1 MTTLM
6 YHDIFSISPGESGF
20 TFRTAMPYKV
30 ELSIFVAG
38 LKALKA
44 LHPDNL
50 GEYVEFTFDD
60 GGVSA
65 MEVAAILEENGL
77 RGIFF
82 ISTAFIGKPGFL
94 TAEQIHEL
102 HESGH
107 IIGAHSHSHPYEK
120 KAIALEWEES
130 VKILSGITGAPITT
144 ASSPHG
150 LVSKDIIRKA
160 AACGITTLYTTEP
173 TIGPRIRSGVEIK
186 GRFCIHRN
194 DSPHDICLIALD
206 RRKQSAMHVKWKA
219 LSILRAML
227 GKHYPKLKTLFY
239 YPITVSHNKNA

>member
-6 YHDIFSISPGESGF
+6 YHDIFSESPAESGF
-20 TFRTAMPYKV
+20 TTESAMPYKV
-30 ELSIFVAG
+30 ERSIFVAG
-38 LKALKA
+38 LKALKD

-60 GGVSA
+60 GGASA
-65 MEVAAILEENGL
+65 MEVSAILEKNGL

-82 ISTAFIGKPGFL
+82 ISTAFIGRPGFL
-94 TAEQIHEL
+94 TAEQIREL
-102 HESGH
+102 HERGH
-107 IIGAHSHSHPYEK
+107 RIGTHSHSHPYDK

-130 VKILSGITGAPITT
+130 VKMLSSITGARITT

-150 LVSKDIIRKA
+150 LVSKEIIRKA

-173 TIGPRIRSGVEIK
+173 TTGPRIRSGVEIK

-227 GKHYPKLKTLFY
+227 GKHYPKLKSAYHSL
-239 YPITVSHNKNA
+239 I

>member
-1 MTTLM
+1 MTTLT
-6 YHDIFSISPGESGF
+6 YHDIFSKSPTESGF
-20 TFRTAMPYKV
+20 TTDSAMPYKMGR
-30 ELSIFVAG
+30 STFIAG
-38 LKALKA
+38 IEALKA
-44 LHPDNL
+44 RHPDL
-50 GEYVEFTFDD
+50 GAQIEFTFDD

-65 MEVAAILEENGL
+65 MDAAAILEKNGL

-94 TAEQIHEL
+94 TAEQIREL

-107 IIGAHSHSHPYEK
+107 IIGAHSHSHPYDK

-150 LVSKDIIRKA
+150 LVSKEIIRKA

-173 TIGPRIRSGVEIK
+173 TIGPRIRDGVEIK

-194 DSPHDICLIALD
+194 DNPYDIRLIALN
-206 RRKQSAMHVKWKA
+206 RRKQSAMHVKWIV
-219 LSILRAML
+219 LSIMRTIL
-227 GKHYPKLKTLFY
+227 GKNYPKLKTKYQSL
-239 YPITVSHNKNA
+239 I